1 MLGPNSK
8 EPYDFSDFLNKVIM
22 VYQDDLTVYSKCRG
36 DHFMHL
42 RKIFNRHRSF
52 GISLN
57 PKKSVFGAVE
67 GKLLGHMVCKRQ
79 GKNRSSKSAIL
90 KEIQLPQ
97 SKKGIQSFG
106 SIKFLLRFVPNFVE
120 ITYAISNMLKKGHD
134 IVWTLEAKYAFK
146 NIKQALFQALVLVI
160 PNHS

>member
-1 MLGPNSK
+1 MLGLDSK
-8 EPYDFSDFLNKVIM
+8 EPYAFSDFINKVIM

-42 RKIFNRHRSF
+42 RKIFDRHRSF

-57 PKKSVFGAVE
+57 PKKSVFGVVK
-67 GKLLGHMVCKRQ
+67 GKLLGHLVSKRQ

-90 KEIQLPQ
+90 KEIQLPK

-106 SIKFLLRFVPNFVE
+106 SINFLLIFVPNFVE
-120 ITYAISNMLKKGHD
+120 ITYAISSMLKKGHEKGE
-134 IVWTLEAKYAFK
+134 TRETM
-146 NIKQALFQALVLVI
+146 
-160 PNHS
+160 

>member
-1 MLGPNSK
+1 MQGRPFHAPK
-8 EPYDFSDFLNKVIM
+8 E
-22 VYQDDLTVYSKCRG
+22 
-36 DHFMHL
+36 
-42 RKIFNRHRSF
+42 IFDRNRSF

-57 PKKSVFGAVE
+57 PKKSIFGVFE
-67 GKLLGHMVCKRQ
+67 GKLLGHLVSKRQ

-106 SIKFLLRFVPNFVE
+106 SINFLLRFVPNFVE
-120 ITYAISNMLKKGHD
+120 ITYAISNMLKRGHD
-134 IVWTLEAKYAFK
+134 IVWALEDKYAFK
-146 NIKQALFQALVLVI
+146 NIKQSLFQALILVS